1 MWAGAGLLHSAIQ
14 VRVCCDVACLHLFCF
29 ARFKYFDGAHQC
41 RCGLLAQLVEHRIP
55 DPKAGGSSPP

>member
-1 MWAGAGLLHSAIQ
+1 MESQ
-14 VRVCCDVACLHLFCF
+14 VAQMYEWRSTSSSDVACLHLFCF
-29 ARFKYFDGAHQC
+29 ARFSYFDGAHQR